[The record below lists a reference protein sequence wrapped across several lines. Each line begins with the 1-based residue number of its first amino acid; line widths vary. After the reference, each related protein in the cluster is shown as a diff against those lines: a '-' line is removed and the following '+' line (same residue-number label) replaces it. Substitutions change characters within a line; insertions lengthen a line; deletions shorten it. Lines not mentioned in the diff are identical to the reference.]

1 MTRYAGQRA
10 QHIIQR
16 TAHRKSIDPYDLGM
30 DYPFPDKDIEQL
42 TAIAELITQQQGQ
55 PLTYENVR
63 RNGIE
68 YMDAQIQLQITGDSP
83 AAASRKAADEDD
95 SDLME
100 F

>member
-1 MTRYAGQRA
+1 
-10 QHIIQR
+10 
-16 TAHRKSIDPYDLGM
+16 M

-42 TAIAELITQQQGQ
+42 TAIAEQITQQQGQ

-68 YMDAQIQLQITGDSP
+68 YMDAQIQLQITGP
-83 AAASRKAADEDD
+83 VPASRRAADEDD